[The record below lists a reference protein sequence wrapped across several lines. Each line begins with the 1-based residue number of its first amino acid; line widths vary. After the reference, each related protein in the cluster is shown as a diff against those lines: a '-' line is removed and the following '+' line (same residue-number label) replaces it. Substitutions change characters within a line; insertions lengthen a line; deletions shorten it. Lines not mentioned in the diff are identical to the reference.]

1 MNILAM
7 DTSTIVSSV
16 AIASEEKLMAE
27 LTIET
32 KMTHSETL
40 VPHIAQAM
48 EMAGLDR
55 SDLDAVAVTIGPG
68 SFTGL
73 RIGLATAKGMAYSLG
88 LTIVG
93 VPTLEAL
100 AYKCPV
106 PGINLIPLIDAQK
119 GNAYAAHYI
128 WENGCLVEK
137 RAVEVMSLQEVI
149 EYCGTIEGNVL
160 LLGDAARKKIARVGE
175 LPKNTEIA
183 PIQSVM
189 PDAAC
194 VAKRAMDLMVEGQT
208 GSVMDMEPIYIR
220 RSEAEVL
227 WEKRQVALK
236 EQEKD

>member
-16 AIASEEKLMAE
+16 AIASEEKLLAE

-40 VPHIAQAM
+40 VPHIAQALD
-48 EMAGLDR
+48 MAGLER

-73 RIGLATAKGMAYSLG
+73 RIGLATAKGISYSLG
-88 LTIVG
+88 LPIVG

-106 PGINLIPLIDAQK
+106 PGVHIIPLIDAQK
-119 GNAYAAHYI
+119 GNAYAAHYT
-128 WENGCLVEK
+128 WENGHMVEK
-137 RAVEVMSLQEVI
+137 RSVEVMSLQEVL
-149 EYCGTIEGNVL
+149 EYCGSIDGNVV
-160 LLGDAARKKIARVGE
+160 LLGDAARKKIARAGE

-183 PIQSVM
+183 PMQCIM

-194 VAKRAMDLMVEGQT
+194 VAKRAMDLMAEGKI

-227 WEKRQVALK
+227 WEKRQAALK